1 MAKTKLFKDGVV
13 IYVDAAAVTAHQLMG
28 WKTAP
33 DAKFE
38 EDALK
43 IGDVEVTA
51 EAARLNEL
59 SYPDVDGLENTPVRH
74 YQVAPV
80 LQTATY
86 VHAAITLGAAAQD
99 VTTAITS
106 PDVPRNATIK
116 GNVSGI
122 TGNVVLTGTNIID
135 EVITDT
141 IALNGATEVAGIKAF
156 KAITNIYSPA
166 QTHTPTAQ
174 VETATVA
181 GTVTGS
187 GDAAVIVTA
196 SGMTGSPKA
205 INVAVLEEDTAA
217 QVAEKIRT
225 ALAADSAVIALFT
238 VSGEDTTVVLTRK
251 INAANDTSLNISIDN
266 GSCTGLTTAGTSA
279 NTTAGVGY
287 DTVSI
292 GVGTKIGIPHIVDY
306 AALLLLALFG
316 GAADTGGSLAVD
328 ADEIEKNL
336 YTPAG
341 TLDGST
347 LLDLYYLA

>member
-33 DAKFE
+33 NAKLE
-38 EDALK
+38 ADALM
-43 IGDVEVTA
+43 IDDVEVTA

-59 SYPDVDGLENTPVRH
+59 SYPSVTGLENSQVRH
-74 YQVAPV
+74 YQVAPA

-86 VHAAITLGAAAQD
+86 VHAASNLGAAAQD
-99 VTTAITS
+99 ISTAITN
-106 PDVPRNATIK
+106 PDLPRNATIK

-141 IALNGATEVAGIKAF
+141 IALNGATEVAGVKAF
-156 KAITNIYSPA
+156 KTFTNIHLPA
-166 QTHTPTAQ
+166 QTHTPTKQ
-174 VETATVA
+174 VETATVV
-181 GTVTGS
+181 GTITGS
-187 GDAAVIVTA
+187 GDATVIITA
-196 SGMTGSPKA
+196 AGMSGTPKTKS
-205 INVAVLEEDTAA
+205 VAVLENDTAA

-225 ALAADSAVIALFT
+225 ALAADTAVTALYD
-238 VSGEDTTVVLTRK
+238 VSGADAEVILTRK
-251 INAANDTSLNISIDN
+251 TYAANDTSLNISVDN

-287 DTVSI
+287 DTVSV

-306 AALLLLALFG
+306 ASLMILALFG

-328 ADEIEKNL
+328 ADEVEKNL

-347 LLDLYYLA
+347 LLDLYYLE